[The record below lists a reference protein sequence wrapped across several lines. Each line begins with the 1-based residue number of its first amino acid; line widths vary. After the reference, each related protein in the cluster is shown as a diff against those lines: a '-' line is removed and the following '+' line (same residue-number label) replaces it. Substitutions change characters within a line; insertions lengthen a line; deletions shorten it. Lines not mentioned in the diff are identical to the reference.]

1 MADSRAGV
9 GKVEYEPRISPPE
22 TNVSP
27 KMVGTCEKTQKSEWK
42 NSHWPNEGQSEHQ
55 N

>member
-9 GKVEYEPRISPPE
+9 GKVQYEPRMSPPE
-22 TNVSP
+22 TNVSQ

-42 NSHWPNEGQSEHQ
+42 NSHRPNEGQSEH
-55 N
+55 